1 MSAFLPQGDHELLH
15 LLYFELPA
23 LLSMLELD
31 LCCHAVSPFLSHE
44 LLQRSRLKM
53 SRVDIQ
59 DSAHV
64 EEFVSHGLSLRLLVF
79 DVRAMH
85 DFLDDVSPENKRFA
99 L

>member
-1 MSAFLPQGDHELLH
+1 
-15 LLYFELPA
+15 
-23 LLSMLELD
+23 
-31 LCCHAVSPFLSHE
+31 
-44 LLQRSRLKM
+44 LKM